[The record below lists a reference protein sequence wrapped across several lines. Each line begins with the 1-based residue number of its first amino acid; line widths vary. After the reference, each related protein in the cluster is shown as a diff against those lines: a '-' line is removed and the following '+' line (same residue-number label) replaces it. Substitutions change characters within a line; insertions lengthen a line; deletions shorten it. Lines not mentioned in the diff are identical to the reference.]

1 MVRKHIWGVIEPFV
15 IYYLIYSAV
24 FLIVTFLCRTLAA
37 GLGDEY
43 LAYLAAHAETVTGL
57 VSGLAMIVAVMPL
70 MPMLRRELDGH
81 RADSYVSGERQSS
94 QTAQSGGEGSEYRET
109 DMAVRYRKQASVS
122 ITVLLAA
129 ASSVGLN
136 ILLTLTGLVQASVS
150 YQDVAQRQY
159 GVAFGAG
166 VVLFGLISPVTE
178 EIVFRGLIFNRLRR
192 YCPHVVAVVLSGV
205 MFGVYHG
212 NLAQGVYGGCMGVLM
227 AYLYER
233 MHSFFI
239 PCLFHGTANLVVYLI
254 AHNTVLHGKV
264 FTVTGCAGL
273 LLLSGICVW
282 IVEALHAK

>member
-15 IYYLIYSAV
+15 IYYLVYSAV
-24 FLIVTFLCRTLAA
+24 FLIVTFLCRTVAA

-43 LAYLAAHAETVTGL
+43 LAYLVAHAETVTGL

-70 MPMLRRELDGH
+70 MPMLRRELDGN
-81 RADSYVSGERQSS
+81 REDSHVSGERQSS

-109 DMAVRYRKQASVS
+109 GMGVRYRKQASVF

-178 EIVFRGLIFNRLRR
+178 EIVFRLIFNRLRR